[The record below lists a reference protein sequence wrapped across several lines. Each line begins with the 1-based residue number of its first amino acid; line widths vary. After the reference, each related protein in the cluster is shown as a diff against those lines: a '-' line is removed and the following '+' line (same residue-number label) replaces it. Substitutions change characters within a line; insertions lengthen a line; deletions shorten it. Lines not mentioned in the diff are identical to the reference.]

1 MLFKVGSTIYRVG
14 RNARENWNL
23 IENAEDGDI
32 WIHLHNQPSCHV
44 IIESK
49 QVVTEEEILYG
60 ANLCKE
66 YSKMKGKT
74 TQLSVMNASFVK
86 KGKCVG
92 EARLLRSPKIVKL

>member
-1 MLFKVGSTIYRVG
+1 MFKVGSTIYRVG

-44 IIESK
+44 VIESK
-49 QVVTEEEILYG
+49 KDITDEEILYG

-66 YSKMKGKT
+66 YSKMKGKPT
-74 TQLSVMNASFVK
+74 RVSVLNASFVK
-86 KGKCVG
+86 KGKSVG
-92 EARLLRSPKIVKL
+92 EARLLRPPKIMKL